1 MVKADDYLKR
11 IEKQLD
17 QKVEAVKG
25 RVSRL
30 KMAANK
36 RTRLS
41 VAERRDA
48 VRGSIDKLSDLP
60 KTIPALLEI
69 LADPAQPE
77 DLRVSA
83 IASLMAARFIVTAF
97 APHRAEFIRIL
108 RELLPAAG
116 PVLRERAL
124 EVLAVEKDPEAQAL
138 LLKGLK
144 DPSAALVPPASA
156 LQYLSYDD
164 HASYAP
170 TVREIVASTEDPEL
184 KTAGLRL
191 LASDS
196 QSEKL
201 FRRLIA
207 DQDELSQVRQI
218 SAAAL
223 QLLNPAGFE
232 KIARKIVADD
242 KEYDEIRAASLGAL
256 AHVKDFARTRGDA
269 KFVARVDDLK
279 AKASGFLRN
288 AASQF
293 LKRSG

>member
-1 MVKADDYLKR
+1 MVKAEDYLKR
-11 IEKQLD
+11 IEEQLN

-36 RTRLS
+36 GTRLS
-41 VAERRDA
+41 LEERRNA
-48 VRGSIDKLSDLP
+48 VRSSVDKLSDLP

-77 DLRVSA
+77 ELRISSL
-83 IASLMAARFIVTAF
+83 ASLMSARFIVTTF
-97 APHRAEFIRIL
+97 APHRAEFIRVL
-108 RELLPAAG
+108 HELLPSAG
-116 PVLRERAL
+116 PDLRDRAL

-138 LLKGLK
+138 LLKGLQ

-164 HASYAP
+164 HASYTPA
-170 TVREIVASTEDPEL
+170 VREIVTNTDDPDI

-196 QSEKL
+196 QSENL
-201 FRRLIA
+201 FRRLYA
-207 DQDELSQVRQI
+207 DRDELSEVRQI
-218 SAAAL
+218 SASAL
-223 QLLNPAGFE
+223 QLLNPSSFE
-232 KIARKIVADD
+232 KIARGIIGDD

-256 AHVKDFARTRGDA
+256 AHVKDFARTRADA
-269 KFVARVDDLK
+269 KFVAQVDDLK
-279 AKASGFLRN
+279 AKASGFLHG

-293 LKRSG
+293 LKRSE